1 MENFTDNAQM
11 GQEFAEGAPIDPNV
25 EGAEPKDERKWLN
38 AEGQEVSKSA
48 FIREQFTVNNLSR
61 KEISDKYQIPY
72 RTVYGATVNMA
83 NEAEPAS
90 RGRGIVNPKIQ
101 VTVDNKVLLEENGK
115 YFLNGE
121 EITAEQASTIETV
134 ETDRN
139 AWIKSQV
146 DAGVNRGD
154 VAKYLGLSYGVVYGL
169 TKEAEGTRQKYE
181 VELPDGSKM
190 GRAEYI
196 RKRIEEGASKAD
208 VAKELNVEYSVVWQA
223 TKKAKTTEEKFQDAI
238 AVLEKFAGSV
248 KDVTAFNDAI
258 AVLKT
263 LEIIVEEE
271 ESNGTDTTPTEA

>member
-196 RKRIEEGASKAD
+196 RKRIEDGATKAD